1 VILQRN
7 GALSFQHT
15 GRLSWLILLTALTGV
30 QLSGCGGEE
39 PTPANSTQVDVTVMT
54 VAARDVPAV
63 FEYVAQAES
72 SRQVNIQARVSGFLD
87 SHEYVEGTIVKEGQ
101 VLFLM
106 DKKPFQAQV
115 DAAKAQLSKAQ
126 ATLAVATANI
136 ARVKPLAKAD
146 ALSQK
151 DLDNAEGQF
160 NSASASVDAAKAQLE
175 TAQLNLSYCTITS
188 PVTGISGAAAQADG
202 SYLDQSNSQLTTVA
216 LLSPMWVNFSLSE
229 NELQKYRDQVKK
241 GHLTDTSA
249 RDFTVEVV
257 LADGQP
263 FPYTGRI
270 TFANPSYN
278 TQTGTFLIRATVDNP
293 EGLLLPNQY
302 VRARVH
308 GITRPNAI
316 LVPQRAVMQ
325 GSRGHFVWLVDK
337 DNKARQRPVTVGNWV
352 GNDWLITEGLH
363 DGDLV
368 VVDGGI
374 KISDGVLVNPKPAPV
389 PAAASSS
396 PAAPA
401 AAVR

>member
-1 VILQRN
+1 VILQRI